1 MEGKVTGS
9 PGFFSYIIG
18 AVDPETGS
26 GWGVEEI
33 WAESSVLVV
42 AGKHTTSTYRD
53 ATSLTNTEQEPIQLS
68 QALFPRYS
76 TYYMIRA
83 KWIGYSKKLGLRF
96 LTQRRLKWDLC
107 SIHAAT

>member
-1 MEGKVTGS
+1 MTDRNKEGVMEGKVTGS

-53 ATSLTNTEQEPIQLS
+53 ATSLTNTE
-68 QALFPRYS
+68 
-76 TYYMIRA
+76 
-83 KWIGYSKKLGLRF
+83 
-96 LTQRRLKWDLC
+96 
-107 SIHAAT
+107 

>member
-1 MEGKVTGS
+1 MEGKATGS

-42 AGKHTTSTYRD
+42 AGKYLH
-53 ATSLTNTEQEPIQLS
+53 NMQIQRSFELN
-68 QALFPRYS
+68 
-76 TYYMIRA
+76 
-83 KWIGYSKKLGLRF
+83 KG
-96 LTQRRLKWDLC
+96 
-107 SIHAAT
+107 